1 MALVRDGAAPY
12 PAVSEELMAYTI
24 LAQGPGYTVAQ
35 DDEAHSSI
43 PYGAVDREN
52 GDRNHGFVDLVD
64 RPELV
69 AEIPEARR
77 SSGLRTLLE
86 TVNGPGSPFM
96 TLGCECGLFLREAES
111 AEEPDRYIG
120 SYVAIA
126 FRAAELNTAARIYE
140 LTRAVLGRTA
150 GSDTHHYTFE
160 ITVTPLRTFFGNA
173 GCFEM
178 HTNALGYGRD
188 DAQAW
193 AAFDAACL
201 ALSSAVEGVI
211 SLPRDDALFQP

>member
-1 MALVRDGAAPY
+1 
-12 PAVSEELMAYTI
+12 MAYTI

-35 DDEAHSSI
+35 DDEVHSSI
-43 PYGAVDREN
+43 PYAAVDREN

-64 RPELV
+64 RPEL
-69 AEIPEARR
+69 AADIPEAGR
-77 SSGLRTLLE
+77 SAGLRTLLE
-86 TVNGPGSPFM
+86 TVNGVGSPLM
-96 TLGCECGLFLREAES
+96 TLGCECGVFLREPES
-111 AEEPDRYIG
+111 DQAPDRYIG

-126 FRAAELNTAARIYE
+126 FRVAGMNTAARIYE
-140 LTRAVLGRTA
+140 LARAVLGRTA
-150 GSDTHHYTFE
+150 GSEAHHYTFE
-160 ITVTPLRTFFGNA
+160 ITITPLRALFGHA

-201 ALSSAVEGVI
+201 ALSTAVEGVLA
-211 SLPRDDALFQP
+211 LPRDDALFQA

>member
-1 MALVRDGAAPY
+1 
-12 PAVSEELMAYTI
+12 MAYTI
-24 LAQGPGYTVAQ
+24 LAQGPGYTVAR

-52 GDRNHGFVDLVD
+52 GDRNHGFVDLTD

-77 SSGLRTLLE
+77 SAGLRTLLQ

-96 TLGCECGLFLREAES
+96 TLGCECGMFSREPES
-111 AEEPDRYIG
+111 EGEPDRYVG

-126 FRAAELNTAARIYE
+126 FRAPELNTAERIYE
-140 LTRAVLGRTA
+140 LVRAVLGRTA
-150 GSDTHHYTFE
+150 GSDAHHYTYE
-160 ITVTPLRTFFGNA
+160 ITITPLRTFFGHG

-178 HTNALGYGRD
+178 HVNALGYGRD
-188 DAQAW
+188 DEQAW
-193 AAFDAACL
+193 AAFGAACL
-201 ALSSAVEGVI
+201 ALSAAFQGVLA
-211 SLPRDDALFQP
+211 LPRDDALFQP